1 MSTCQYGMTRCQL
14 LIINRNILNLNKK
27 NTMIDF
33 NADEEMDEIN
43 SGVGKPIPNNP
54 ESSTPILDNFSRDL
68 TLLASKGQLDPV
80 IGRDDEVRRIVQIL
94 ARRKKN
100 NPVLIGEPGVGKT
113 SVVEMLATMIHQ
125 GKCPRKLL
133 NKRIVL
139 LELTSL
145 VAGTKYRG
153 QFEERMKAIIDE
165 LRENKN
171 VIIFIDELHT
181 VVGTGNSSGNLDA
194 ANIFKPPLARGEV
207 QCIGATTL
215 DEYRE
220 KIEKDGAL
228 ERRFQ
233 KVTIDPPTLNQTI
246 EILENIKHVYEKHH
260 NVNYNEECVELC
272 VKLADRYITDRAF
285 PDKAIDIMDEVG
297 ALVQIDV
304 KAPKALDL
312 LRSDIN
318 TLKNEKIDVVK
329 TQNYELAADLRDKE
343 RKLVNKLE
351 DMTLSWE
358 KRQSKNKIDVTVE
371 NIMTVVSKIT
381 KIPLSRMNQNEKKN
395 LLNLDK
401 QLKRGVVGQ
410 NNAIDTIVKAVRRN
424 SVGIK
429 ELAKPI
435 GSFICLGP
443 TGVGKTHLAKKLADL
458 LFGSEESL
466 IRVDMSEYQEK
477 HSVSRLIGS
486 PPGYVGY
493 NEGGQFTEKVRQN
506 PYSLV
511 LFDEIEKGHRDI
523 FNILLQ
529 ILDDGYVTDASGRK
543 VNFKNTLIMMTS
555 NIGVK
560 KSHDFSNALGF
571 ATKATQQNDK
581 ERIRTIISKSLKNT
595 FNPEFLNRLDDIII
609 FESLGK
615 SDIKKIVKMELSS
628 LTVRLTEKKYNIK
641 FGPSVVDHICEI
653 GYDDKFG
660 ARPLKRAIQSE
671 VEDFIASQILKNLIS
686 ENSQYTMSYNKKTEK
701 FKIGEKQ

>member
-1 MSTCQYGMTRCQL
+1 
-14 LIINRNILNLNKK
+14 
-27 NTMIDF
+27 MIDF
-33 NADEEMDEIN
+33 SADSEMEEISGKEEPTQSN
-43 SGVGKPIPNNP
+43 S
-54 ESSTPILDNFSRDL
+54 ESGTPILDNFSRDL
-68 TLLASKGQLDPV
+68 TAIAAKGGLDPV
-80 IGRDDEVRRIVQIL
+80 IGRDDEVKRIVQIL
-94 ARRKKN
+94 SRRKKN
-100 NPVLIGEPGVGKT
+100 NPVLIGEPGAGKT
-113 SVVEMLATMIHQ
+113 SVVEMLATMIHK
-125 GKCPRKLL
+125 GECPRSLL

-139 LELTSL
+139 LELSSL

-165 LRENKN
+165 LRENKD
-171 VIIFIDELHT
+171 VIIFIDEIHT

-207 QCIGATTL
+207 QCIGATTM
-215 DEYRE
+215 DEFRE

-233 KVTIDPPTLNQTI
+233 KVTIDPPSVKDTI
-246 EILENIKHVYEKHH
+246 EILDNIKHVYEEHH
-260 NVNYNEECVELC
+260 NVTYDKYCVELC
-272 VKLADRYITDRAF
+272 VKLADRYISDRAF

-297 ALVQIDV
+297 SMVQIDV
-304 KAPKALDL
+304 KTPKSLEK
-312 LRSDIN
+312 LRNEISI
-318 TLKNEKIDVVK
+318 LKNEKIDVVK
-329 TQNYELAADLRDKE
+329 SQDYEKASDLRDKE
-343 RKLVNKLE
+343 RKLTTKLKSL
-351 DMTLSWE
+351 TQNWE
-358 KRQSKNKIDVTVE
+358 EKQSLHKVPVTEE

-401 QLKRGVVGQ
+401 QLKKSVIGQ
-410 NNAIDTIVKAVRRN
+410 DKAINTIVKSVRRN

-429 ELAKPI
+429 ELDKPI

-443 TGVGKTHLAKKLADL
+443 TGVGKTHLAKKLAEL
-458 LFGSEESL
+458 MFGSEESM

-506 PYSLV
+506 PYSLI
-511 LFDEIEKGHRDI
+511 LFDEIEKGHREI

-543 VNFKNTLIMMTS
+543 INFKNTLIMMTS

-560 KSHDFSNALGF
+560 NSQDFSNSLGF
-571 ATKATQQNDK
+571 TTKASQQTDK
-581 ERIRTIISKSLKNT
+581 ERVRTIISKSLKNT

-609 FESLGK
+609 FETLDKGS
-615 SDIKKIVKMELSS
+615 IKKIVKIELSH
-628 LTVRLTEKKYNIK
+628 LTSRLVEKGYSIK
-641 FGPSVVDHICEI
+641 FGPSVVDHICGI
-653 GYDDKFG
+653 GYDEKFG
-660 ARPLKRAIQSE
+660 ARPLKRSIQSE
-671 VEDFIASQILKNLIS
+671 VEDFIAAEILKSGIG
-686 ENSQYTMSYNKKTEK
+686 ENQQYTMSYNKTTEK
-701 FKIGEKQ
+701 FKLVEKQ

>member
-1 MSTCQYGMTRCQL
+1 
-14 LIINRNILNLNKK
+14 
-27 NTMIDF
+27 MIDF
-33 NADEEMDEIN
+33 SADSEMEEISGKEEPTQSN
-43 SGVGKPIPNNP
+43 S
-54 ESSTPILDNFSRDL
+54 ESGTPILDNFSRDL
-68 TLLASKGQLDPV
+68 TALAAKNRLDPV
-80 IGRDDEVRRIVQIL
+80 IGRDDEVKRIVQIL

-100 NPVLIGEPGVGKT
+100 NPVLIGEPGAGKT
-113 SVVEMLATMIHQ
+113 SVVEMLATMIHK
-125 GKCPRKLL
+125 GECPRKLL

-139 LELTSL
+139 LELSSL

-165 LRENKN
+165 LRENKD
-171 VIIFIDELHT
+171 VIIFIDEIHT

-207 QCIGATTL
+207 QCIGATTM

-233 KVTIDPPTLNQTI
+233 KVTIEPPTLNQTI
-246 EILENIKHVYEKHH
+246 EILENIKHVYEDHH
-260 NVNYNEECVELC
+260 NVTYDKECVELC
-272 VKLADRYITDRAF
+272 VKLADRYISDRAF

-297 ALVQIDV
+297 SMVQIDV
-304 KAPKALDL
+304 KTPKSLEK
-312 LRSDIN
+312 LRTEISF
-318 TLKNEKIDVVK
+318 LKKEKIDVVK
-329 TQNYELAADLRDKE
+329 SQDYEKAADLRDKE
-343 RKLVNKLE
+343 RKLTTKLYAL
-351 DMTLSWE
+351 TKNWE
-358 KRQSKNKIDVTVE
+358 EKQSLHKIPVTVE
-371 NIMTVVSKIT
+371 NIMSVVSKIT

-395 LLNLDK
+395 LLKLDK
-401 QLKRGVVGQ
+401 QLKKSVVGQ
-410 NNAIDTIVKAVRRN
+410 DKAINTIVKSVRRN

-429 ELAKPI
+429 ELDKPI

-443 TGVGKTHLAKKLADL
+443 TGVGKTHLAKKLAEL
-458 LFGSEESL
+458 MFGSEESM

-506 PYSLV
+506 PYSLI
-511 LFDEIEKGHRDI
+511 LFDEIEKGHREI

-543 VNFKNTLIMMTS
+543 INFKNTLIMMTS

-560 KSHDFSNALGF
+560 NAQDFSNSLGF
-571 ATKATQQNDK
+571 TTKASQQTDK
-581 ERIRTIISKSLKNT
+581 ERVRTIISKSLKNT

-609 FESLGK
+609 FETLAKDS
-615 SDIKKIVKMELSS
+615 IKKIVKIELSH
-628 LTVRLTEKKYNIK
+628 LTSRLVEKGYTIK
-641 FGPSVVDHICEI
+641 FGPSIIDHICNI
-653 GYDDKFG
+653 GYDEKFG
-660 ARPLKRAIQSE
+660 ARPLKRSIQSE
-671 VEDFIASQILKNLIS
+671 VEDFIAAQILKSGIS
-686 ENSQYTMSYNKKTEK
+686 EGKVYTMSYNKTTEK
-701 FKIGEKQ
+701 FKLAEKQ

>member
-1 MSTCQYGMTRCQL
+1 
-14 LIINRNILNLNKK
+14 
-27 NTMIDF
+27 MIEF
-33 NADEEMDEIN
+33 SADSEMEELGGKEEPTQPTGD
-43 SGVGKPIPNNP
+43 SG
-54 ESSTPILDNFSRDL
+54 TPILDNFSRDL
-68 TLLASKGQLDPV
+68 TALAAKDKLDPV
-80 IGRDDEVRRIVQIL
+80 IGRDDEVKRIVQIL

-100 NPVLIGEPGVGKT
+100 NPVLIGEPGAGKT
-113 SVVEMLATMIHQ
+113 SVVEMLATMIHKGQ
-125 GKCPRKLL
+125 CPRKLI

-139 LELTSL
+139 LELSSL

-165 LRENKN
+165 LRENKD
-171 VIIFIDELHT
+171 VIIFIDEIHT

-207 QCIGATTL
+207 QCIGATTM

-233 KVTIDPPTLNQTI
+233 KVTIEPPSLSETI
-246 EILENIKHVYEKHH
+246 EILENIKHVYENHH
-260 NVNYNEECVELC
+260 NVTYDSGCIELC
-272 VKLADRYITDRAF
+272 VKLADRYISDRAF

-297 ALVQIDV
+297 SMVQIDV
-304 KAPKALDL
+304 KTPKSLEK
-312 LRSDIN
+312 LRSDISV
-318 TLKNEKIDVVK
+318 LKKEKIDVVK
-329 TQNYELAADLRDKE
+329 SQDYEKAADLRDKE
-343 RKLVNKLE
+343 RKLTTKL
-351 DMTLSWE
+351 TKLTYNWE
-358 KRQSKNKIDVTVE
+358 EKQSLHKIPVTIE

-401 QLKRGVVGQ
+401 HLKKSVVGQ
-410 NNAIDTIVKAVRRN
+410 DKAIDTIVKSVRRN

-429 ELAKPI
+429 ELDKPI

-443 TGVGKTHLAKKLADL
+443 TGVGKTHLAKKLAEL
-458 LFGSEESL
+458 MFGSEESM

-506 PYSLV
+506 PYSLI
-511 LFDEIEKGHRDI
+511 LFDEIEKGHREI

-543 VNFKNTLIMMTS
+543 INFKNSLIMMTS

-560 KSHDFSNALGF
+560 NSQDFGSGLGF
-571 ATKATQQNDK
+571 TTKASQQTDK
-581 ERIRTIISKSLKNT
+581 ERVRTIISKSLKNT

-609 FESLGK
+609 FESLDK
-615 SDIKKIVKMELSS
+615 DSIKKIVKIELSH
-628 LTVRLTEKKYNIK
+628 LTTRLIEKGYKIR
-641 FGPSVVDHICEI
+641 FGPSIIDHICSI
-653 GYDDKFG
+653 GYDEKFG
-660 ARPLKRAIQSE
+660 ARPLKRSIQSE
-671 VEDFIASQILKNLIS
+671 VEDFIAAQILKNVIV
-686 ENSQYTMSYNKKTEK
+686 EGQQYSMSYNKATEK
-701 FKIGEKQ
+701 FKLVEKQ

>member
-1 MSTCQYGMTRCQL
+1 
-14 LIINRNILNLNKK
+14 
-27 NTMIDF
+27 MIDF
-33 NADEEMDEIN
+33 SADSEMEELSGKEEPTQTN
-43 SGVGKPIPNNP
+43 S
-54 ESSTPILDNFSRDL
+54 ESGTPILDNFSRDL
-68 TLLASKGQLDPV
+68 TAIAAKGGLDPV
-80 IGRDDEVRRIVQIL
+80 IGRDEEVKRIVQIL

-100 NPVLIGEPGVGKT
+100 NPVLIGEPGAGKT
-113 SVVEMLATMIHQ
+113 SVVEMLATMIHK
-125 GKCPRKLL
+125 GDCPRKLL

-139 LELTSL
+139 LELSSL

-165 LRENKN
+165 LRENKD
-171 VIIFIDELHT
+171 VIIFIDEIHT

-207 QCIGATTL
+207 QCIGATTM
-215 DEYRE
+215 DEFRE

-233 KVTIDPPTLNQTI
+233 KVTIEPPSVNETI
-246 EILENIKHVYEKHH
+246 EILENIKQVYENHH
-260 NVNYNEECVELC
+260 NVTYDKECIELC
-272 VKLADRYITDRAF
+272 VKLADRYISDRAF

-297 ALVQIDV
+297 SMVQIDV
-304 KAPKALDL
+304 KTPKALEK
-312 LRSDIN
+312 LRDEISV
-318 TLKNEKIDVVK
+318 LKNEKITVVK
-329 TQNYELAADLRDKE
+329 TQDYEKAADLRDKE
-343 RKLVNKLE
+343 RKLSTKLKTLTKNWE
-351 DMTLSWE
+351 D
-358 KRQSKNKIDVTVE
+358 KQSLHKVPVTIE

-381 KIPLSRMNQNEKKN
+381 KIPLSRMNQNDKKN

-401 QLKRGVVGQ
+401 QLKRSVVGQ
-410 NNAIDTIVKAVRRN
+410 DKAINTIVKSVRRN

-429 ELAKPI
+429 ELDKPI

-443 TGVGKTHLAKKLADL
+443 TGVGKTHLAKKLAEL
-458 LFGSEESL
+458 MFGSEESM

-506 PYSLV
+506 PYSLI
-511 LFDEIEKGHRDI
+511 LFDEIEKGHREI

-543 VNFKNTLIMMTS
+543 INFKNTLIMMTS

-560 KSHDFSNALGF
+560 SSQDFGTGLGF
-571 ATKATQQNDK
+571 TTKASQQTDK
-581 ERIRTIISKSLKNT
+581 ERVRAIISKSLKNT

-609 FESLGK
+609 FETLDKDS
-615 SDIKKIVKMELSS
+615 IKKIVKIELSH
-628 LTVRLTEKKYNIK
+628 LTSRLVEKGYTIK
-641 FGPSVVDHICEI
+641 FGPSIIDHICTI
-653 GYDDKFG
+653 GYDEKFG

-671 VEDFIASQILKNLIS
+671 VEDFIAAQILKNEIT
-686 ENSQYTMSYNKKTEK
+686 EGKHYTMGYNKTTEK
-701 FKIGEKQ
+701 FKLVEKQ

>member
-1 MSTCQYGMTRCQL
+1 M
-14 LIINRNILNLNKK
+14 IN
-27 NTMIDF
+27 F

-43 SGVGKPIPNNP
+43 SGVGKPTPNNP

-68 TLLASKGQLDPV
+68 TLLASQGQLDPV
-80 IGRDDEVRRIVQIL
+80 IGRDDEVKRIVQIL

-260 NVNYNEECVELC
+260 NVNYNKECVELC
-272 VKLADRYITDRAF
+272 VKLADRYISDRAF

-304 KAPKALDL
+304 KTPKALDL

-329 TQNYELAADLRDKE
+329 TQNYEKAADLRDKE
-343 RKLVNKLE
+343 RKLVDKLE
-351 DMTLSWE
+351 EMTLSWE
-358 KRQSKNKIDVTVE
+358 KRQSKNKIDVTIE

-401 QLKRGVVGQ
+401 QLKRSVVGQ

-506 PYSLV
+506 PYSLI

-543 VNFKNTLIMMTS
+543 INFKNTLIMMTS

-609 FESLGK
+609 FESLTK
-615 SDIKKIVKMELSS
+615 SDIKKIVKIELFA
-628 LTVRLTEKKYNIK
+628 LTIRLTEKKYNIK
-641 FGPSVVDHICEI
+641 FGPSVIDHICEI
-653 GYDDKFG
+653 GYDEKFG

-671 VEDFIASQILKNLIS
+671 VEDFIASQILKNTICIDAP
-686 ENSQYTMSYNKKTEK
+686 YTMSYNKKTEK
-701 FKIGEKQ
+701 FKISEKQ

>member
-1 MSTCQYGMTRCQL
+1 
-14 LIINRNILNLNKK
+14 
-27 NTMIDF
+27 MIDF
-33 NADEEMDEIN
+33 SADSEMEEISGKEEPTQSN
-43 SGVGKPIPNNP
+43 S
-54 ESSTPILDNFSRDL
+54 ESGTPILDNFSRDL
-68 TLLASKGQLDPV
+68 TAIAAKGGLDPV
-80 IGRDDEVRRIVQIL
+80 IGRDDEVKRIVQIL

-100 NPVLIGEPGVGKT
+100 NPVLIGEPGAGKT
-113 SVVEMLATMIHQ
+113 SVVEMLATMIHK
-125 GKCPRKLL
+125 GECPRKLL

-139 LELTSL
+139 LELSSL

-165 LRENKN
+165 LRENKD
-171 VIIFIDELHT
+171 VIIFIDEIHT

-207 QCIGATTL
+207 QCIGATTM

-233 KVTIDPPTLNQTI
+233 KVTIEPPSVKDTI
-246 EILENIKHVYEKHH
+246 EILENIKHVYEEHH
-260 NVNYNEECVELC
+260 NVTYDKYCVELC
-272 VKLADRYITDRAF
+272 VKLADRYISDRAF

-297 ALVQIDV
+297 SMVQIDV
-304 KAPKALDL
+304 KTPKALEK
-312 LRSDIN
+312 LRNEISV
-318 TLKNEKIDVVK
+318 LKNEKIDVVK
-329 TQNYELAADLRDKE
+329 SQDYEKAADLRDKE
-343 RKLVNKLE
+343 RKLTTKLKSL
-351 DMTLSWE
+351 TQNWE
-358 KRQSKNKIDVTVE
+358 EKQSLHKVPVTEE

-381 KIPLSRMNQNEKKN
+381 NIPLSRMNQNEKKN

-401 QLKRGVVGQ
+401 HLKKSVIGQ
-410 NNAIDTIVKAVRRN
+410 DKAINTIVKSVRRN

-429 ELAKPI
+429 ELDKPI

-443 TGVGKTHLAKKLADL
+443 TGVGKTHLAKKLAEL
-458 LFGSEESL
+458 MFGSEESM

-506 PYSLV
+506 PYSLI
-511 LFDEIEKGHRDI
+511 LFDEIEKGHREI

-543 VNFKNTLIMMTS
+543 INFKNTLIMMTS

-560 KSHDFSNALGF
+560 NSQDFSNSLGF
-571 ATKATQQNDK
+571 ATKASQQTDK
-581 ERIRTIISKSLKNT
+581 ERVRTIISKSLKNT

-609 FESLGK
+609 FETLDK
-615 SDIKKIVKMELSS
+615 SSIKKIVKIELSH
-628 LTVRLTEKKYNIK
+628 LTSRLVEKGYSIK
-641 FGPSVVDHICEI
+641 FGPSVIDHICGI
-653 GYDDKFG
+653 GYDEKFG
-660 ARPLKRAIQSE
+660 ARPLKRSIQSE
-671 VEDFIASQILKNLIS
+671 VEDFIAAEILKSGIG
-686 ENSQYTMSYNKKTEK
+686 ENQQYTMSYNKTTEK
-701 FKIGEKQ
+701 FKLVEKQ

>member
-1 MSTCQYGMTRCQL
+1 
-14 LIINRNILNLNKK
+14 
-27 NTMIDF
+27 MIDF
-33 NADEEMDEIN
+33 SADSEMEEISGKEEPTQSN
-43 SGVGKPIPNNP
+43 S
-54 ESSTPILDNFSRDL
+54 ESGTPILDNFSRDL
-68 TLLASKGQLDPV
+68 TAIAAKGGLDPV
-80 IGRDDEVRRIVQIL
+80 IGRDDEVKRIVQIL

-100 NPVLIGEPGVGKT
+100 NPVLIGEPGAGKT
-113 SVVEMLATMIHQ
+113 SVVEMLATMIHK
-125 GKCPRKLL
+125 GECPRKLL

-139 LELTSL
+139 LELSSL

-165 LRENKN
+165 LRENKD
-171 VIIFIDELHT
+171 VIIFIDEIHT

-207 QCIGATTL
+207 QCIGATTM

-233 KVTIDPPTLNQTI
+233 KVTIEPPSVKDTI
-246 EILENIKHVYEKHH
+246 EILENIKHVYEEHH
-260 NVNYNEECVELC
+260 NVTYDKYCVELC
-272 VKLADRYITDRAF
+272 VKLADRYISDRAF

-297 ALVQIDV
+297 SMVQIDV
-304 KAPKALDL
+304 KTPKALEK
-312 LRSDIN
+312 LRNEISV
-318 TLKNEKIDVVK
+318 LKNEKIDVVK
-329 TQNYELAADLRDKE
+329 SQDYEKAADLRDKE
-343 RKLVNKLE
+343 RKLTTKLKSL
-351 DMTLSWE
+351 TQNWE
-358 KRQSKNKIDVTVE
+358 EKQSLHKVPVTEE

-401 QLKRGVVGQ
+401 HLKKSVIGQ
-410 NNAIDTIVKAVRRN
+410 DKAINTIVKSVRRN

-429 ELAKPI
+429 ELDKPI

-443 TGVGKTHLAKKLADL
+443 TGVGKTHLAKKLAEL
-458 LFGSEESL
+458 MFGSEESM

-477 HSVSRLIGS
+477 HCVSRLIGS

-506 PYSLV
+506 PYSLI
-511 LFDEIEKGHRDI
+511 LFDEIEKGHREI

-543 VNFKNTLIMMTS
+543 INFKNTLIMMTS

-560 KSHDFSNALGF
+560 NSQDFSNSLGF
-571 ATKATQQNDK
+571 ATKASQQTDK
-581 ERIRTIISKSLKNT
+581 ERVRTIISKSLKNT

-609 FESLGK
+609 FETLDK
-615 SDIKKIVKMELSS
+615 SSIKKIVKIELSH
-628 LTVRLTEKKYNIK
+628 LTSRLVEKGYSIK
-641 FGPSVVDHICEI
+641 FGPSVIDHICGI
-653 GYDDKFG
+653 GYDEKFG
-660 ARPLKRAIQSE
+660 ARPLKRSIQSE
-671 VEDFIASQILKNLIS
+671 VEDFIAAEILKSGIG
-686 ENSQYTMSYNKKTEK
+686 ENQQYTMSYNKTTEK
-701 FKIGEKQ
+701 FKLVEKQ